1 MGLFDEIEKVAG
13 IGGQGGAAPQPGGA
27 TAVVTAVTQ
36 VLQTYPGGIGGIVQ
50 QFEKAGLGGVA
61 RSWVEAGHNQPV
73 TPGQV
78 QSALGAG
85 STNEVAKKLD
95 LPPGEAAGQIARF
108 LPLIID
114 HLTPG
119 GALPQGG
126 DLGAIGGL
134 LSRLGSAHP

>member
-1 MGLFDEIEKVAG
+1 MGLFDEIAKAAG
-13 IGGQGGAAPQPGGA
+13 VTGQSGAASSRGGAAG
-27 TAVVTAVTQ
+27 VVTAVTE

-61 RSWVEAGHNQPV
+61 RSWIEAGHNQPV
-73 TPGQV
+73 TPGQL

-85 STNEVAKKLD
+85 PTNEVATKLG

-119 GALPQGG
+119 GGLPQGG
-126 DLGAIGGL
+126 GLGAIGGL
-134 LSRLGSAHP
+134 LSRLGSAQR